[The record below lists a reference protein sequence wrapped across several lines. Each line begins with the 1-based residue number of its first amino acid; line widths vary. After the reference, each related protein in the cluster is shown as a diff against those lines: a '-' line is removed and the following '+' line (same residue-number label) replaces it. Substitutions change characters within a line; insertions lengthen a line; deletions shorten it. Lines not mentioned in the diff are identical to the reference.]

1 MNRKNDLTRLANDLA
16 AHWADPVLEI
26 LNAVGISYFS
36 IDMELETWR
45 VVKKVL
51 RQELGWQPAVRSS
64 SLVSLSTLMERVL
77 HRSAEQLAIRLGLHA
92 PSDVFKTLVRRL
104 AGERGVSS
112 AERSLFLQLIDQPML
127 HGAFKRSNPADF
139 TPRLRVSAV

>member
-51 RQELGWQPAVRSS
+51 RQE
-64 SLVSLSTLMERVL
+64 
-77 HRSAEQLAIRLGLHA
+77 
-92 PSDVFKTLVRRL
+92 
-104 AGERGVSS
+104 
-112 AERSLFLQLIDQPML
+112 
-127 HGAFKRSNPADF
+127 
-139 TPRLRVSAV
+139 